1 MKNEIFYNNF
11 FRGLEDHTFVGAS
24 IIHSTLRSE
33 DLLPAFFELLKSFD
47 PEKAEEIK
55 KRFPDMEKALKA
67 LEDGEINISYFETEE
82 STYLINE
89 VLWNE
94 LNKFAP
100 EGFYFGSNEGD
111 LSDFGFWLTEDMY
124 EIYYNNNW
132 L

>member
-1 MKNEIFYNNF
+1 MKNETFYNNF
-11 FRGLEDHTFVGAS
+11 FRGLEDHSFVGAS

-55 KRFPDMEKALKA
+55 GKYPDIEKALKS
-67 LEDGEINISYFETEE
+67 LKDGESNISYFETEE

-89 VLWNE
+89 VLLNE

-100 EGFYFGSNEGD
+100 EGFYFGSNEGNT
-111 LSDFGFWLTEDMY
+111 SDFGFWLDSETY
-124 EIYYNNNW
+124 EIYYKNNW